1 MKLVINTQY
10 RENYASHDEDFVPG
24 VSADAWKF
32 KGGTTYVVP
41 YFKDSENITQVMK
54 TLSNLITY
62 GNSGSE
68 EYVIDY
74 NIVDN
79 NEKVCESW
87 ETVTQIFMNQID
99 NYGNDAQTTA
109 LKITDNR
116 EDGYMRSEILE
127 KTEAWTMLP
136 NNDRSEY
143 KVTYLMQ
150 DGDICYNNSDLEE
163 WFTSL
168 EAV

>member
-32 KGGTTYVVP
+32 KGGSTYVVP
-41 YFKDSENITQVMK
+41 NFTDSVNITEVMK
-54 TLSNLITY
+54 NLTTLITY

-87 ETVTQIFMNQID
+87 ETVTQIFMNTD
-99 NYGNDAQTTA
+99 NVTA

-143 KVTYLMQ
+143 KVTYLME

>member
-10 RENYASHDEDFVPG
+10 RENYGAHDWNGQGECPQY
-24 VSADAWKF
+24 WKF

-41 YFKDSENITQVMK
+41 NFTDSVNITEVMK
-54 TLSNLITY
+54 TLTTLITY

-79 NEKVCESW
+79 NEKICESW
-87 ETVTQIFMNQID
+87 ETVTQIFIGGD
-99 NYGNDAQTTA
+99 KVTA
-109 LKITDNR
+109 LKVIDNR

-127 KTEAWTMLP
+127 KTESWTMMP
-136 NNDRSEY
+136 ENERKDYSASF
-143 KVTYLMQ
+143 LMR
-150 DGDICYNNSDLEE
+150 DGDICESQEE
-163 WFTSL
+163 LKNWLDTCGQV
-168 EAV
+168 EVV